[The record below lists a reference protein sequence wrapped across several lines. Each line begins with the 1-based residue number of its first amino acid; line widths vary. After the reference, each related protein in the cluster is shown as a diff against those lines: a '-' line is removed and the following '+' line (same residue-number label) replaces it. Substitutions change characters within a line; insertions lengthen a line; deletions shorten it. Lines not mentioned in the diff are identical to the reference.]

1 MIKKLLVI
9 SILGFIVLV
18 TFLWNRVDNT
28 DMVTLK
34 SNLTVRFLEEKHVS
48 DFIKNLKGDIIDD
61 YAVDTTSLGKK
72 NITFKYRNDLGKIV
86 SYSFDIEVIDDEAPL
101 AFVSNSYRVP
111 KGGKL
116 DFVKD
121 VFCGDNADS
130 TPNCFIE
137 GDYNLDKEGT
147 YPVTFKAI
155 DDSGNIYEK
164 DTKII
169 VYEPIE
175 NSREDGSNR
184 NNGPQK
190 VEHTYFKDVVSAY
203 KNEHTKIGIDVSKWQ
218 GDIDFDALKNAGVE
232 FIMIRVG
239 TTDGIGGEHI
249 LDPKFIQNIENANR
263 VGIDAGIYFY
273 SYANTKQQAVSD
285 AIWVLEQIKD
295 YHITLPVAF
304 DWEDWNDF
312 NEYQIS
318 FYGLTEIANTFTE
331 IMEMFSYD
339 SMVYGSKYY
348 LETIWRNPNAPI
360 WLAHYTSE
368 TNYQGNYKLWQH
380 CNNGKVDGIA
390 GQVDIDILYLENS

>member
-86 SYSFDIEVIDDEAPL
+86 SYSFDIEVIDDEVPL
-101 AFVSNSYRVP
+101 AFVSDSYRVP

-121 VFCGDNADS
+121 IFCGDNADT

-239 TTDGIGGEHI
+239 TTDGIGGEYI

>member
-72 NITFKYRNDLGKIV
+72 NITFKYRNDLGRIV